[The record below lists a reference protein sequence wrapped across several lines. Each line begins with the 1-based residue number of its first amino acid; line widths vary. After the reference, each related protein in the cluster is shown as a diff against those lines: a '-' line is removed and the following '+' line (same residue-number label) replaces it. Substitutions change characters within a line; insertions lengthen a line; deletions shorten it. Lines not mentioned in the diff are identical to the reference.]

1 MDELADNPIVY
12 TLDHADR
19 IISVG
24 GPWDEFACDNGGE
37 TILSSNIIGQSIL
50 TFISGDVTRMW
61 ICAVLQHV
69 RACNKL
75 LDRPY
80 RCDSPGLKRFMQMRA
95 VPEGNR
101 VIRLEH
107 RLISTEQRTV
117 PVNIQHCGK
126 KSTHARTRCSVCGY
140 IKTNSMWT
148 EPTAEQYTS
157 MNTIYVTYSI
167 CEKCSRSMSF

>member
-1 MDELADNPIVY
+1 MAELADTPIVY

-24 GPWDEFACDNGGE
+24 GPWDEFACNNGGE
-37 TILSSNIIGQSIL
+37 RILASQIIGQSIL

-61 ICAVLQHV
+61 LCAVLQHV
-69 RACNKL
+69 RACNKP

-80 RCDSPGLKRFMQMRA
+80 RCDSPELKRFMQMRA
-95 VPEGNR
+95 VPEEKR

-117 PVNIQHCGK
+117 PVNIQHHRN
-126 KSTHARTRCSVCGY
+126 KSTHARTRCSICGY
-140 IKTNSMWT
+140 IKTNDAWT
-148 EPTAEQYTS
+148 EPTAEKYSS
-157 MNTIYVTYSI
+157 MNTIYVKYSI
-167 CEKCSRSMSF
+167 CEKCIRSMSF